1 MVSME
6 DIFLKISIMLVPGLM
21 AITGHELAHGLI
33 AFQRGDDTAFR
44 LGRLTLNPLKHIDFV
59 GMLLLFLIGIGWA
72 KPVPVDFSKLR
83 NPKRDMIWVAAAGP
97 VTNFLLALLCGGL
110 LRLLYR
116 FGDRGLQE
124 LNVPILLMLA
134 FGVFINLVLAI
145 FNMLPIPPMDGGRVM
160 VGILPH
166 QAATVLSRVE
176 PYGMIGILMLVVLFP
191 AVLSKIIVPPLYTG
205 LSFIIGPEI
214 MDHLRGL
221 PVFHQLKIFPF

>member
-1 MVSME
+1 ME
-6 DIFLKISIMLVPGLM
+6 DIFLKISIMMVPGLM
-21 AITGHELAHGLI
+21 AITGHELAHGAI

-44 LGRLTLNPLKHIDFV
+44 LGRLTLNPLKHIDIV

-97 VTNFLLALLCGGL
+97 LTNLLLALLCGGL

-116 FGDRGLQE
+116 FGGNGMQE
-124 LNVPILLMLA
+124 LIVPLLLMLA

-160 VGILPH
+160 VGILP
-166 QAATVLSRVE
+166 QRAATVLSRVE

-191 AVLSKIIVPPLYTG
+191 AVLGTIIVPPLYAG
-205 LSFIIGPEI
+205 ISLIIGPEI
-214 MDHLRGL
+214 MGHLRSL

>member
-1 MVSME
+1 ME

-44 LGRLTLNPLKHIDFV
+44 MGRLTLNPLKHIDIV

-97 VTNFLLALLCGGL
+97 ITNLTLAVICGGV

-116 FGDRGLQE
+116 FGDSVILELIVPLQ
-124 LNVPILLMLA
+124 LMLA

-160 VGILPH
+160 VGILP
-166 QAATVLSRVE
+166 QRAAMALAKVE
-176 PYGMIGILMLVVLFP
+176 PYGMIGVLVLVVLFP
-191 AVLSKIIVPPLYTG
+191 AILGQIIVPPLYAG
-205 LSFIIGPEI
+205 ISLIIGPEI
-214 MDHLRGL
+214 MDHLRSL